1 MTAQRTREIGI
12 RKVLGASVAR
22 IILVLIKVFLVL
34 VLIASAIAIPLS
46 VWGMQKWL
54 QNFAEQTSLHWWIFP
69 LGGFI
74 AMMVAILTVFSQ
86 SYKAANKNP
95 VDAIRWE

>member
-1 MTAQRTREIGI
+1 
-12 RKVLGASVAR
+12 
-22 IILVLIKVFLVL
+22 
-34 VLIASAIAIPLS
+34 
-46 VWGMQKWL
+46 MQKWL